1 VRTRPGEVVGRAASR
16 APERLYDPV
25 VAIDTG
31 FGVFI
36 SYSHKDEALMERL
49 RDHLSTMRRGGVI
62 SDWHDREIPPGD
74 EWKGEIDEHLEE
86 ASLILLLISPAFIA
100 SDYCYAIEGQRA
112 LERHDAGEARV
123 IPIMLR
129 PVDVP
134 EAISRLQMLPERA
147 RPVASWPDRD
157 KAFKSVVDGIK
168 AAIDELRGSS
178 ADVSRMD
185 AAPAPAKPSGG
196 SATQRAEETAARS
209 NQISAEQRLLQRLRT
224 HQNDLERLVSAQLA
238 LLDVDEA
245 VQLIEAWR
253 EDPEKLDATPV
264 MKDMVVDHLGDI
276 APLTGLLEPLD
287 PERIEDDQY
296 QVRVRRLIDE
306 AVAFDTALADVQAW
320 GQRVADGGSVAPLP
334 ELTALQR
341 SAAAITD
348 KYVPP
353 CSKRLLDELRAL
365 IDRFSDIE
373 DFRLT
378 AGTTPS
384 TQTFTHAPDREDRHQ
399 QQRSPLGVQGM

>member
-1 VRTRPGEVVGRAASR
+1 
-16 APERLYDPV
+16 LYDPGV
-25 VAIDTG
+25 PVDTG
-31 FGVFI
+31 FSVFI
-36 SYSHKDEALMERL
+36 SYSHKDETLMERL
-49 RDHLSTMRRGGVI
+49 REHLSTLRRGGVI
-62 SDWHDREIPPGD
+62 SDWHDREIPPGED
-74 EWKGEIDEHLEE
+74 WKREIDEHLEE

-112 LERHDAGEARV
+112 LERHDAREAKA
-123 IPIMLR
+123 ISIMLR

-134 EAISRLQMLPERA
+134 DEIGRLQMLPDRA
-147 RPVASWPDRD
+147 RPVTTWSNRD
-157 KAFKSVVDGIK
+157 EAFKSIVDGIK
-168 AAIDELRGSS
+168 VAIKELTESS
-178 ADVSRMD
+178 TDVSRMD
-185 AAPAPAKPSGG
+185 ATPPKPSGGG
-196 SATQRAEETAARS
+196 SATQRADETAARS
-209 NQISAEQRLLQRLRT
+209 NQTSAEQRLLQRLRT

-253 EDPEKLDATPV
+253 DDPEKLDANPA
-264 MKDMVVDHLGDI
+264 MKGMVVDHLGDI
-276 APLTGLLEPLD
+276 APLSALLEPLD

-296 QVRVRRLIDE
+296 QARARRLIDE

-320 GQRVADGGSVAPLP
+320 GQRVADGGAVAPLP

-348 KYVPP
+348 KLVPP

-378 AGTTPS
+378 AGAAPS
-384 TQTFTHAPDREDRHQ
+384 TQTFTPAREREGRHQ
-399 QQRSPLGVQGM
+399 QQPTRSPLGVQGT